1 MSIIMAPPPL
11 HLILLLM
18 SPGVYSADGWD
29 VTYSSSHI
37 CALKGSTVT
46 INCTFHAD
54 FQIKKA
60 YWTETYDAFADLL
73 EDPKYSE
80 RIQYVGYKRD
90 DCSFRLTD
98 VRHTDSHEYYFRFIT
113 DKNKWTDGPG
123 VTLAVT
129 DLQVESEGETVMEGH
144 SVTLTC
150 ESTCSLTDTSTFIW
164 FRNTHTL
171 NERKKKLILPSV
183 RRENAGD
190 YSCAV
195 QGHKLTSPP
204 RRLHVTYPPDKPVI
218 SISSSGVI
226 VEGDSVNLT
235 CSSESNPPVHI
246 YSWFKEET
254 SVGSGNI
261 YRISNIRSD
270 HSGQYKCKAR
280 NELGH
285 KYSALI
291 LNVLYP
297 PRSVSASISSSG
309 VIVEGDSVNL
319 TCSSESNPPVHIY
332 SWFKEN
338 QTSSV
343 GSGNIYSISNIRS
356 DHSGQ
361 YKCKAE
367 NEHGEKYSDSVTLNV
382 LLHHSSYR
390 SLPVGITVA
399 CGGLFI
405 IIIIIILIFIIK
417 RMQMKSR
424 TRSTAHEYE
433 NDGVSNDTYTA
444 LDLNTRSSDLY
455 HTLAF
460 FTQTVHPEGARTTPI
475 LNSSVYENLPAP
487 VLNSRS

>member
-1 MSIIMAPPPL
+1 MVMSIIMAPPTM
-11 HLILLLM
+11 IFLLM
-18 SPGVYSADGWD
+18 IHGVLSAADGWR

-37 CALKGSTVT
+37 CALKDSTVT
-46 INCTFHAD
+46 INCTYTYPTGHK
-54 FQIKKA
+54 IKKVF
-60 YWTETYDAFADLL
+60 WTNAVPSKDSPDLSK
-73 EDPKYSE
+73 DSE
-80 RIQYVGYKRD
+80 YKQRIQYLGDKQH
-90 DCSFRLTD
+90 DCSVRLTD

-113 DKNKWTDGPG
+113 NKPDGKWTGAPG

-204 RRLHVTYPPDKPVI
+204 RRLHVFYKPVI
-218 SISSSGVI
+218 SISSSGLI
-226 VEGDSVNLT
+226 VEGDSVTLT
-235 CSSESNPPVHI
+235 CSSESNPPVHN

-261 YRISNIRSD
+261 YIISNIRSD
-270 HSGQYKCKAR
+270 HSGQYKCKTR
-280 NELGH
+280 HTCGE
-285 KYSALI
+285 KYSDSVT

-297 PRSVSASISSSG
+297 PRNVSASISSSG
-309 VIVEGDSVNL
+309 VIVEGDSVTL

-343 GSGNIYSISNIRS
+343 GSGQTFSISNINSRLSGWFYCVAQNKHGTQRS
-356 DHSGQ
+356 AAVSL
-361 YKCKAE
+361 
-367 NEHGEKYSDSVTLNV
+367 TLKMNTERNILILSNCW
-382 LLHHSSYR
+382 LLHKLKDQCVVFCRIY
-390 SLPVGITVA
+390 
-399 CGGLFI
+399 
-405 IIIIIILIFIIK
+405 
-417 RMQMKSR
+417 
-424 TRSTAHEYE
+424 
-433 NDGVSNDTYTA
+433 
-444 LDLNTRSSDLY
+444 
-455 HTLAF
+455 
-460 FTQTVHPEGARTTPI
+460 
-475 LNSSVYENLPAP
+475 
-487 VLNSRS
+487 